1 MQEQVINNMKSLGID
16 MIKKAGN
23 GHSGI
28 VLDAATMLYCLYA
41 HHININVNDPKW
53 PNRDRFVM
61 SAGHGSAILYA
72 TLYMAG
78 YLTKED
84 LMQFRQIDSR
94 TPGHPEVGVT
104 PGVEASTGPLGQGI
118 ATAVGLALGEK
129 ILEHRFV
136 TSKGESLF
144 HYHVYVLCSDG
155 DLMEGIS
162 YEAASLAGTWK
173 LNNLIVLYDSNK
185 TSLDG
190 STDMTFTEN
199 VRARFEAMGWDT
211 ELVKDGENVA
221 EIDRAIAK
229 AKKNDKPT
237 LIEVQT
243 IIGNGSKLAGS
254 HEVHGKVL
262 DDEDIYQLKGKWGID
277 HEPFTTL
284 PNTENMFRAEMLKH
298 TKPAYEEWSK
308 RYQDYHNEHSDL
320 SDLDFIFGKKKEIDL
335 LKTPFSFM
343 MEEKEATRKTNATF
357 LNHISRE
364 IPYFIGGSADLSTS
378 VKSYIDRGN
387 DLTKDNYLGKN
398 IWFGVREHAMGAIL
412 NGLALTNFQVFGST
426 FLTFS
431 DYLKPAIRMSSL
443 MKLPVIY
450 LLSHDSIEIGSDG
463 PTHQPVEQLA
473 MLRSEPNLNVYR
485 PCDGKELLGCWNH
498 ILKEK
503 EKPSALILSKVEVEQ
518 LATTSS
524 EEVAKGAYVVRKEN
538 QYLHGILI
546 ATGNQVHTALR
557 IATKLYEREKL
568 DLRVVSMPCMELFLE
583 QPKEYRDALLPKG
596 IRTVVIEAGSSF
608 GWHQFVYNS
617 SYLLTIDHFGASGSR
632 DQILKKYH
640 YDYKSLEERVKKLF
654 L

>member
-104 PGVEASTGPLGQGI
+104 PGVEVSTGPLGQGI

-144 HYHVYVLCSDG
+144 HYHVYVLCGDG

-173 LNNLIVLYDSNK
+173 LNNLIVLYDSNQ

-190 STDMTFTEN
+190 STDMAFTEN

-221 EIDRAIAK
+221 EIDRTITK

-237 LIEVQT
+237 LIEVRT

-262 DDEDIYQLKGKWGID
+262 DDEDIYQLKEKWGID

-284 PNTENMFRAEMLKH
+284 PNSENMFRAEMLKH
-298 TKPAYEEWSK
+298 TKLAYEEWAK

-320 SDLDFIFGKKKEIDL
+320 SNLDFIFGKKKEIDL

-343 MEEKEATRKTNATF
+343 REEKEATRKTNATF
-357 LNHISRE
+357 LNHIARE

-378 VKSYIDRGN
+378 VKSYIDKGD

-450 LLSHDSIEIGSDG
+450 LFSHDSIEIGSDG

-485 PCDGKELLGCWNH
+485 PCDGKELLGCWNY

-524 EEVAKGAYVVRKEN
+524 EEVAKGAYVVRKEK

-583 QPKEYRDALLPKG
+583 QPKEYRDTLLPKG